1 VQTEEPRMFADPALI
16 EAIEDHIHRE
26 VGRITCVFHEL
37 VADGPHI
44 DIHWVRASRRRPFE
58 ALITSGMSAL
68 PMRLPAEIGGVAWG
82 EVVALL
88 PAGWP
93 VGEAL
98 DDERHGWPL
107 RLLETLARHPHERD
121 TWLGYGHT
129 LCEVGD
135 PPDPFAPGSALNSV
149 ILLPPVS
156 LGPGFCH
163 LDAPGGRCIHFMA
176 AVPLYWE
183 ELQLVL
189 HEGPEALVDRFE
201 AHAVTD
207 VIDLERRNVARPPDA

>member
-1 VQTEEPRMFADPALI
+1 MFADPALI
-16 EAIEDHIHRE
+16 EAIERHIRRK

-37 VADGPHI
+37 VARGPHI
-44 DIHWVRASRRRPFE
+44 DIHWVPSSRRRPFE
-58 ALITSGMSAL
+58 VLVTSGMSAL
-68 PMRLPAEIGGVAWG
+68 PMMLPAEVGGLAWA

-93 VGEAL
+93 VDEAL
-98 DDERHGWPL
+98 DDERHGWPI
-107 RLLETLARHPHERD
+107 RLLETLARHPHEYG

-135 PPDPFAPGSALNSV
+135 PPDPYAPGTALNSV

-156 LGPGFCH
+156 LPPAFSH
-163 LDAPGGRCIHFMA
+163 LDAPGGRTIHFMA

-183 ELQLVL
+183 ELQL
-189 HEGPEALVDRFE
+189 ALDHGCGALLDRFV
-201 AHAVTD
+201 ACHVTD
-207 VIDLERRNVARPPDA
+207 VIDPQRRNVARPPDA